1 MYGTFG
7 VVGVAAI
14 FLNRAFSFAP
24 IRSRRDSLASPG
36 TDYRML
42 SSEGQLEIR
51 GLRNV
56 GNSCFINAVLQSLA
70 SLPPFREYLEVG
82 IELIRTVV
90 EWGNTG
96 GGSMN
101 NDESRVMCR
110 SAPLYDEY
118 CW

>member
-14 FLNRAFSFAP
+14 FLNRAFASAP
-24 IRSRRDSLASPG
+24 IRNRRDSLASSPG
-36 TDYRML
+36 SDYRML

-70 SLPPFREYLEVG
+70 SLPPFREYLEVSIG
-82 IELIRTVV
+82 ITRPAVELR
-90 EWGNTG
+90 G
-96 GGSMN
+96 GGRSTKT
-101 NDESRVMCR
+101 RVFV
-110 SAPLYDEY
+110 
-118 CW
+118 